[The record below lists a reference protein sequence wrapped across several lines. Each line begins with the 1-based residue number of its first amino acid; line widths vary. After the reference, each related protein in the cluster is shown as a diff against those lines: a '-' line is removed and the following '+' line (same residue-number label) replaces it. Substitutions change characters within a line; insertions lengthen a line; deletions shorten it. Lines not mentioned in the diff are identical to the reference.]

1 MWVMWVMQVM
11 WAMWAMWVG
20 QIGFSLMSTSS
31 NTPLPSLLDGIT
43 GTGAGPLAAQ
53 SPGMRAGNAANSPM
67 GGSSRGGLVDE
78 RDWAPKG
85 GKRGKVSLLLA
96 GLNSFPSAT
105 KLATRRWWASRT
117 SDPGKKKQT
126 ILWMRIAGAA
136 AVVAIGVGGYFALRP
151 VPQPDYM
158 SDGLDD
164 IFNYTLLTDEFNALP
179 IDERMKLIGQLVA
192 RMKSMSTGDSMLMAG
207 FATGIAG
214 AARKQIE
221 ANASRLAIDMWDKY
235 AKAYNSIGESDR
247 GDYLDKTF
255 LEFVKTMEA
264 VAGESRDKP
273 DDERLADVKKQA
285 ARDRERMKD
294 TNRQPRAEDLS
305 GAFRFMDQN
314 VGGHASP
321 EQRTRGLV
329 MMRDMVRHF
338 RGQDPSTGKPLPPK

>member
-1 MWVMWVMQVM
+1 MTATPPKRRRALLMVR
-11 WAMWAMWVG
+11 VG
-20 QIGFSLMSTSS
+20 
-31 NTPLPSLLDGIT
+31 
-43 GTGAGPLAAQ
+43 
-53 SPGMRAGNAANSPM
+53 
-67 GGSSRGGLVDE
+67 
-78 RDWAPKG
+78 
-85 GKRGKVSLLLA
+85 
-96 GLNSFPSAT
+96 
-105 KLATRRWWASRT
+105 
-117 SDPGKKKQT
+117 
-126 ILWMRIAGAA
+126 GAA
-136 AVVAIGVGGYFALRP
+136 AVVALGVGVYLAVRP

-158 SDGLDD
+158 SGGLDD

-192 RMKSMSTGDSMLMAG
+192 RMKSMTSGDSMLMAG

-235 AKAYNSIGESDR
+235 AKDYSAVADGER

-255 LEFVKTMEA
+255 LDFVKTMEA

-273 DDERLADVKKQA
+273 DEERLADVKKQA

-294 TNRQPRAEDLS
+294 TQRQPRAEDLS
-305 GAFRFMDQN
+305 NTFRFMDQN

-338 RGQDPSTGKPLPPK
+338 RGQDTSTGKPLPPPK